1 MNAQQLLSVSV
12 TPVVLIS
19 ACGLIA
25 TALYSRLGAILARI
39 RGYHQQKL
47 EVLEYRKDRLTS
59 ERNLLLLVMD
69 SQIAQMTA
77 KARMIQRALFCLM
90 CAILAF
96 LLCSLLTAVAVF
108 HDSIGVVALAA
119 DVIGLILFAS
129 GIGWALKELVLSL
142 SPLEEESS
150 YLKSLADEQ
159 QNRANNQERDFI
171 KAA

>member
-39 RGYHQQKL
+39 LGYHQKKL
-47 EVLEYRKDRLTS
+47 ELLEYRKDRLTS

-77 KARMIQRALFCLM
+77 KARMIQRALFGAVKLEM
-90 CAILAF
+90 QRGWRLLARGKKW
-96 LLCSLLTAVAVF
+96 S
-108 HDSIGVVALAA
+108 
-119 DVIGLILFAS
+119 
-129 GIGWALKELVLSL
+129 
-142 SPLEEESS
+142 
-150 YLKSLADEQ
+150 
-159 QNRANNQERDFI
+159 R
-171 KAA
+171 